1 MPATPHFL
9 ENHERCILDSYLIC
23 TIWLCDV
30 ISQFSLH
37 SIFLDILYNK
47 KEMYGLIPC
56 RRKSHKGKI
65 FLQEL

>member
-1 MPATPHFL
+1 MAATPHFL
-9 ENHERCILDSYLIC
+9 ENHKRCILDSYLIC
-23 TIWLCDV
+23 TIWQSDV

>member
-47 KEMYGLIPC
+47 KEMCGLITQCAVKP
-56 RRKSHKGKI
+56 RPLGLGI
-65 FLQEL
+65 